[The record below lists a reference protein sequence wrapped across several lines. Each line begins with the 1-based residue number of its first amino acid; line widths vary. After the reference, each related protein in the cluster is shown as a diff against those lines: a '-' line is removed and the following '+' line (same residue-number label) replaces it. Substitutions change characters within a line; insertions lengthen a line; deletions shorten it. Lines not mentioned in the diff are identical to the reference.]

1 MHQMSLKLR
10 SAPFD
15 SEKVALKGRE
25 RLAKYNT
32 DHTLINVHFIQSAKL
47 NPESQPV
54 NRPAST

>member
-1 MHQMSLKLR
+1 MSLKLR

-25 RLAKYNT
+25 QLAKYNT

-54 NRPAST
+54 NRPASI